1 MSELV
6 GRERRY
12 TAPEELGRAA
22 IRYFAQAVGDDN
34 PLYTD
39 DDHARA
45 HGYDGVVAPPTLICE
60 TNQYTGLPRDEDGHS
75 GHSWHFVLPDTR
87 LVRGGNSYEFHRP
100 VRPGDIVTALW
111 RIEEVTER
119 VNARGQAMTVVTSV
133 ARYTDQRGDP
143 LATNKETLIYVH
155 LAGGSSGGLL
165 GKSSERSAKGSS
177 EESPGGS
184 PGGLLGKSSEGS
196 AKGSSEESPGKP
208 PGSSPESGRGAV
220 RETAGAPE
228 RTALAPEIGAEVPAS
243 EISATVPVSG
253 LGAEVPVSEPDA
265 EISAPEIGAEVPVL
279 ERRIKPADM
288 IAYAGATWDWY
299 RLHYDPAFAAS
310 KGLPAPV
317 VDGQLLGALL
327 AEQLQDWL
335 GPSAVLEKLHFRF
348 AAMVFAGETVRCTG
362 RVTAAGDGHVVVEQ
376 RVEVVGDDPR
386 VAVRVAGATV
396 RLNGPRA

>member
-1 MSELV
+1 MSELA

-39 DDHARA
+39 DDYARA

-143 LATNKETLIYVH
+143 LATNQETLIYVH
-155 LAGGSSGGLL
+155 LAGRSSGGLP
-165 GKSSERSAKGSS
+165 GK
-177 EESPGGS
+177 P
-184 PGGLLGKSSEGS
+184 SEGS
-196 AKGSSEESPGKP
+196 AKGSSGESPGKP
-208 PGSSPESGRGAV
+208 SGEPSGKPHGESSGKPPGSLPESGRGAV

-228 RTALAPEIGAEVPAS
+228 RTVL
-243 EISATVPVSG
+243 VS
-253 LGAEVPVSEPDA
+253 
-265 EISAPEIGAEVPVL
+265 EIGAEVPVL
-279 ERRIKPADM
+279 ERRIEPADM

-362 RVTAAGDGHVVVEQ
+362 RVTAAGDGRVVVEQ
-376 RVEVVGDDPR
+376 RVEVVGDGPR

>member
-155 LAGGSSGGLL
+155 LAGGRL
-165 GKSSERSAKGSS
+165 GVAREV
-177 EESPGGS
+177 
-184 PGGLLGKSSEGS
+184 
-196 AKGSSEESPGKP
+196 
-208 PGSSPESGRGAV
+208 V
-220 RETAGAPE
+220 RE
-228 RTALAPEIGAEVPAS
+228 V
-243 EISATVPVSG
+243 
-253 LGAEVPVSEPDA
+253 
-265 EISAPEIGAEVPVL
+265 
-279 ERRIKPADM
+279 
-288 IAYAGATWDWY
+288 
-299 RLHYDPAFAAS
+299 
-310 KGLPAPV
+310 
-317 VDGQLLGALL
+317 GQGI
-327 AEQLQDWL
+327 
-335 GPSAVLEKLHFRF
+335 V
-348 AAMVFAGETVRCTG
+348 
-362 RVTAAGDGHVVVEQ
+362 
-376 RVEVVGDDPR
+376 
-386 VAVRVAGATV
+386 
-396 RLNGPRA
+396 